1 MKKYISLADLIVI
14 IITFALFGIALIT
27 QGFTHD
33 LLIESGVLLVSI
45 KLIMMN
51 YKSILNFKKV
61 MNELNNIKE
70 EIQDLKKQNKE

>member
-1 MKKYISLADLIVI
+1 MKKYLSFTDLVVI
-14 IITFALFGIALIT
+14 IVTFALFGIALGT
-27 QGFTHD
+27 QGITHD
-33 LLIESGVLLVSI
+33 LLIESGILLVSI

-70 EIQDLKKQNKE
+70 EIQNIKKEDK